1 MMTEPINPETSSSI
15 SSDPFIKGLLAR
27 VPQENRDSFSDAQLL
42 SLKIALSGR
51 KWGRHAVD
59 VRGTFGV
66 WRWKYYYVLVCGREQ
81 RALTRRQENI
91 ARTVNALF
99 MLTFLSFSVLL
110 GLLVLYL
117 IKSALGIDLIPGF
130 SLGIWGWFKDLLL

>member
-1 MMTEPINPETSSSI
+1 MTEPTTQKYTSSI
-15 SSDPFIKGLLAR
+15 TADPFIQGLIAR
-27 VPQENRDSFSDAQLL
+27 LPKPSQNTFTEEQLL

-51 KWGRHAVD
+51 KWGRHAID
-59 VRGTFGV
+59 LRGTLGL
-66 WRWKYYYVLVCGREQ
+66 WRWKFYYVLVCGREY
-81 RALTRRQENI
+81 RTLTRRQENI

-117 IKSALGIDLIPGF
+117 IKSALGIDLIPGH
-130 SLGIWGWFKDLLL
+130 SLGIWSWFKETLL